1 MIAALAGSF
10 DPLTIGHLDLIE
22 RASRMYEKVIVLEAV
37 NQAKLSMFPSGLRL
51 AWIEK
56 ACAHLP
62 NVQVSACTGV
72 AVQQAVQ
79 LGAGVL
85 VRGVRNGSDLE
96 YEAGIAYVNLQIDP
110 KVETVLLPCRPE
122 YAYVSSSNVRELLRC
137 GCSAAHLLP
146 PSIAGDVAKA
156 FATQN
161 NAKQRQE
168 EL

>member
-22 RASRMYEKVIVLEAV
+22 RASRLYEKVIVLEAD
-37 NQAKLSMFPSGLRL
+37 NQAKRSMFLPEQRL
-51 AWIEK
+51 GWIEK

-62 NVQVSACTGV
+62 NVEVCPCTGV
-72 AVQQAVQ
+72 AVELAAQM
-79 LGAGVL
+79 GAGVL
-85 VRGVRNGSDLE
+85 VRGVRNGADLE
-96 YEAGIAYVNLQIDP
+96 YEAGIAYVNSQIDP

-146 PSIAGDVAKA
+146 ASIAREVEEA
-156 FATQN
+156 FAA
-161 NAKQRQE
+161 AK
-168 EL
+168 